1 MWREGLAKG
10 ASSTGKDLCRVDLRI
25 RVFLPPESYGFHVVD
40 FTQKKSSTEPICVH
54 VLRSRKTIFTPLKN
68 NCHFFIEA

>member
-40 FTQKKSSTEPICVH
+40 FTQKR
-54 VLRSRKTIFTPLKN
+54 VLQNPFVFTFSDHEKLSL
-68 NCHFFIEA
+68 HH